1 MTLADTRPFYLEK
14 EELLE
19 TCETELEELK
29 EAKEGRDWIRLPHL
43 GNTDYLSAQEAIL
56 HHRKFHFSA
65 REIHRRKVT
74 ICQAKVPLFIFY
86 CCSKIHLA

>member
-1 MTLADTRPFYLEK
+1 MTLADTRTFYLEK

-29 EAKEGRDWIRLPHL
+29 EAKEGRDWIKVLHL
-43 GNTDYLSAQEAIL
+43 GNTDYLSAQDAIL
-56 HHRKFHFSA
+56 CHHTFHFTE
-65 REIHRRKVT
+65 REIQQRKVSFFL
-74 ICQAKVPLFIFY
+74 AKVPLFIFF